1 MTEREKELLRYIIL
15 FKQTNGYSPSV
26 REMME
31 GLNTKSVSHISQML
45 EELKDKNYIDYQ
57 RNASRTIVVKKFDL
71 T

>member
-1 MTEREKELLRYIIL
+1 MYIIL

>member
-1 MTEREKELLRYIIL
+1 MTEREKELLMYIIL